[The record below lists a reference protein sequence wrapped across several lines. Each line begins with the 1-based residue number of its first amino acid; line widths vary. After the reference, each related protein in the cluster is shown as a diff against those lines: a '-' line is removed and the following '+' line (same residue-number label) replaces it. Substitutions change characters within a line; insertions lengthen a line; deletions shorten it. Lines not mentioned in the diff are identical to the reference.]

1 MQPSVLR
8 AGGGSINLQF
18 RVATGPRPGPLMI
31 YILLNAVPILAATL
45 AGLLIGILHHR
56 LAGLPRGG
64 AGLLLT
70 TALAQ
75 AWFAAILAGALI
87 LAPAKAGDWTM
98 AIGSAVVI
106 WIGFVV
112 PVSVVTLRARQVG
125 AGAVFADCLYW
136 LAVMVTQAVVLKSI
150 GLVPPSA

>member
-1 MQPSVLR
+1 
-8 AGGGSINLQF
+8 
-18 RVATGPRPGPLMI
+18 MI
-31 YILLNAVPILAATL
+31 YILLNAGPILAATF
-45 AGLLIGILHHR
+45 AGLVIGWVYHR
-56 LAGLPRGG
+56 LAGLPR
-64 AGLLLT
+64 AGVWLLIT
-70 TALAQ
+70 VALAQ

-125 AGAVFADCLYW
+125 AGAVLADCLYW
-136 LAVMVTQAVVLKSI
+136 LVVMVAQAFILKSI
-150 GLVPPSA
+150 GLVPPPV